1 MRNEVGW
8 EEPARTGGC
17 IGWMME
23 DSRTH
28 RLQELLRRL
37 GKAVHGSVVRSEEV
51 RACLDELHEEGWH
64 AVMLL
69 ETSLACSESGSVEV
83 DKGILRMHV
92 GTADSAIPEYRLDVA
107 DARFLSSLGI
117 SAGRHRSTRNAVG
130 RPRAERDSES
140 AT

>member
-1 MRNEVGW
+1 M
-8 EEPARTGGC
+8 EE
-17 IGWMME
+17 
-23 DSRTH
+23 SRTQK
-28 RLQELLRRL
+28 LQELLRRL

-51 RACLDELHEEGWH
+51 RACLDELYEEGWR

-92 GTADSAIPEYRLDVA
+92 STADSAVPEYRLDVA

-117 SAGRHRSTRNAVG
+117 SAGRHRSPSNAVG
-130 RPRAERDSES
+130 RSRVERDSES